1 MAIAPNPFVA
11 QAELRYSQDAQEV
24 ENILHFLAS
33 TVWTAED
40 CARLAQELGVWW
52 NAEVRTL
59 QTSDVALRE
68 IYVKGMLNGSAPE
81 GTDSTYS
88 GIQGAVA
95 APSLPNNVTCSISF
109 RTGRTGR
116 SYRGRNYI
124 IGLAEEAVLRNKV
137 AGSILEAWTNAYIAL
152 KPESIYIAAGVWSV
166 YSQRAAGALRSVGLA
181 TPIATA
187 LFVNDIVDSQRR
199 RLPGRGQ

>member
-11 QAELRYSQDAQEV
+11 QAELRYTQDAQEV
-24 ENILHFLAS
+24 ENILHFVSS
-33 TVWTAED
+33 TVWTSED
-40 CARLAQELGVWW
+40 CGRLAFELGEWW
-52 NAEVRTL
+52 NQQVRPL

-68 IYVKGMLNGSAPE
+68 VYCKGMLNGSAPE

-95 APSLPNNVTCSISF
+95 APSLPNNVTCSVSF
-109 RTGRTGR
+109 RTGQTGR

-137 AGSILEAWTNAYIAL
+137 AATILEAWTNAYISL
-152 KPESIYIAAGVWSV
+152 KPDSIYIAAGVWCV
-166 YSQRAAGALRSVGLA
+166 YSQRAAGALRNVGLA
-181 TPIATA
+181 TPVSTA